1 MISQVLVPENEIH
14 ITFAR
19 SGGAGGQ
26 NVNKVSS
33 KVAVHWR
40 VGASRVFTDEEKMRI
55 RAKLANRLNYA
66 DEIVIS
72 ADEER
77 SQPQNRALAIQRL
90 RALVASAIRVPKLR
104 RPTRPTKSS
113 KIKKLES
120 KKKHSILKKRRRV
133 IWDW

>member
-1 MISQVLVPENEIH
+1 MSTKIVPENEIH

-33 KVAVHWR
+33 KAIVHWR
-40 VGASRVFTDEEKMRI
+40 VGASRIFTDEEKMRI
-55 RAKLANRLNYA
+55 RIKLANRLNYA
-66 DEIVIS
+66 DEIVI
-72 ADEER
+72 AAEEER

-90 RALVASAIRVPKLR
+90 RTLVASAIRVPKLR

-120 KKKHSILKKRRRV
+120 KKKHSILKKRRRG